1 MPMCVS
7 TAQAR
12 MKSGPR
18 LALFRRS
25 RFTSAPCWFFEL
37 CPFCAASVAF
47 SRHFEVQDAVLFD
60 NCRTSDTFSSMW
72 HTQHFLHAAEMLAV
86 MGENEKWVWTSYFVA
101 SAVLCRPQQ
110 KLAATQETCC
120 MILRRSLSW
129 DLLNIRILLA
139 SSKRCLY
146 DLAQVLMRR
155 SCGDPGKFLSKRSL
169 HDPV

>member
-1 MPMCVS
+1 MCVS

-86 MGENEKWVWTSYFVA
+86 MGENEKWVWTSCFVA

-120 MILRRSLSW
+120 MILRRSLS
-129 DLLNIRILLA
+129 
-139 SSKRCLY
+139 
-146 DLAQVLMRR
+146 
-155 SCGDPGKFLSKRSL
+155 
-169 HDPV
+169 